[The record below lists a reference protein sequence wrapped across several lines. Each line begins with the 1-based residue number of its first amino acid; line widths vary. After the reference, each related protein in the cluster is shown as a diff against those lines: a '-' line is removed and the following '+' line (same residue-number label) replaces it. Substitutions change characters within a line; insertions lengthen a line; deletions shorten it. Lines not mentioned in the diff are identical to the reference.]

1 MVFKTDIFMKQGV
14 SANVRLT
21 KKEEYILDV
30 LIAFQNI
37 KNDYE
42 NITVKDLKKISK
54 MVSEVV

>member
-1 MVFKTDIFMKQGV
+1 MAFKTDIFMKQGV

-30 LIAFQNI
+30 LTAFQNI